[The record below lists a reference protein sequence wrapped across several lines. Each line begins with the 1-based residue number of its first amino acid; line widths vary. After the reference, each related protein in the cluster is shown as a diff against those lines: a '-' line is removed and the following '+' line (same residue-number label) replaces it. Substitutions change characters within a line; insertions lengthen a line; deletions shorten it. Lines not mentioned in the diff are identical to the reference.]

1 MMFTMPVYDMMLLPG
16 VTFYFKNDIFQ
27 QMGSQDAKT
36 GDDVLF
42 LMQRSDKDRKD
53 LTAEDFY
60 PVGISGKLDSQ
71 DSEGNI
77 RIRTLARVDVSDLE
91 MTEDGVLANAS
102 IRPETEDIS
111 AEEEKEIFERVK
123 NVLLN
128 YTASSSGARWSELH
142 SSLEK
147 SGRDALCSF
156 RLCPHSLGG

>member
-111 AEEEKEIFERVK
+111 AEEEKQWMIPPVVPAWYCLIILYVSCAASLLWIF
-123 NVLLN
+123 
-128 YTASSSGARWSELH
+128 TG
-142 SSLEK
+142 
-147 SGRDALCSF
+147 SF
-156 RLCPHSLGG
+156 TSFAI